1 MRQLL
6 SRSVMILSGVVCLSA
21 FAYTSEDTAIANSLA
36 DANII
41 VDQRTNP
48 AAYRLDDTITRQEVI
63 GMTLKL
69 KGIALPN
76 NYACKGYFT
85 DAIFS
90 KTHADSW
97 VCRAVELAADR
108 GLITRDSAKTRPSDK
123 ITKAEALALAWKGS
137 GLSIENHDDE
147 DGTFYD
153 SSDKPAEK
161 WQENLLQTALE
172 AGVITID
179 QDASSGVLK
188 LLWKHNDAAT
198 RKQVFAIIATLQT
211 IKKASEQT
219 MYLNFSGEVQYK
231 PTKTQVISSDAELIK
246 NIQEKNFSAVI
257 TALSPAPTQYRTEG
271 NTLFVMQSSPDL
283 WGHVTY
289 SSVTTLFGK
298 VFQQYSPYNPYE
310 KAMAAMLK
318 RFNLASEV
326 DFYALPYGDLWE
338 RTRDYI
344 EQYYADEFM
353 NAPIVYPSPEQQ

>member
-6 SRSVMILSGVVCLSA
+6 SRSMLVVSGIVCLSA
-21 FAYTSEDTAIANSLA
+21 FAYTSEDVAIANGLA

-41 VDQRTNP
+41 VDQRSTP
-48 AAYRLDDTITRQEVI
+48 DKYRLDDTITRQEVI

-76 NYACKGYFT
+76 NYVCKGYFT
-85 DAIFS
+85 DAIFA
-90 KTHADSW
+90 KTHPDAW

-108 GLITRDSAKTRPSDK
+108 GLITRDSAQTRPSDK

-137 GLSIENHDDE
+137 GMSIESHDDE

-172 AGVITID
+172 SGVITIT
-179 QDASSGVLK
+179 QDASSGILK

-198 RKQVFAIIATLQT
+198 RKEVFAIMATLQT

-219 MYLNFSGEVQYK
+219 LYLNFSGEVQYK
-231 PTKTQVISSDAELIK
+231 PTKTQIIASDK
-246 NIQEKNFSAVI
+246 TMVDNIQKKNFSAVAD
-257 TALSPAPTQYRTEG
+257 ALSPAPTQYRTEG

-310 KAMAAMLK
+310 KAMTAMLK
-318 RFNLASEV
+318 RFNLASEI

-344 EQYYADEFM
+344 EQYYIDEFM
-353 NAPIVYPSPEQQ
+353 NAPIIMPSSET

>member
-1 MRQLL
+1 MRQSL
-6 SRSVMILSGVVCLSA
+6 SRSLLVVSGFVCLSA

-41 VDQRTNP
+41 VDQRANH

-76 NYACKGYFT
+76 NYTCKGYFT

-90 KTHADSW
+90 KTHADAW

-137 GLSIENHDDE
+137 GMSIESHDDE

-172 AGVITID
+172 SGVITVE
-179 QDASSGVLK
+179 QDASTGILK
-188 LLWKHNDAAT
+188 LLWKHNDVAT

-231 PTKTQVISSDAELIK
+231 PTKTQVISSDATLIK
-246 NIQEKNFSAVI
+246 NIQEKDFSAVVA
-257 TALSPAPTQYRTEG
+257 ALTPAPTQYRTEG

-338 RTRDYI
+338 KTRDYI
-344 EQYYADEFM
+344 EQYYIDEFM

>member
-1 MRQLL
+1 MHHFL
-6 SRSVMILSGVVCLSA
+6 SRSVLIVSGMVCLSA
-21 FAYTSEDTAIANSLA
+21 FAYTSEDVAIANSLA

-48 AAYRLDDTITRQEVI
+48 ASYRLDDTITRQEVI

-69 KGIALPN
+69 KSIALPN

-85 DAIFS
+85 DAIFGKS
-90 KTHADSW
+90 HPDAW

-137 GLSIENHDDE
+137 GMSIENHDDE

-153 SSDKPAEK
+153 SNDKPAEK

-172 AGVITID
+172 SGVISVE
-179 QDASSGVLK
+179 QDASTGVLK
-188 LLWKHNDAAT
+188 LLWKHNDVAT

-231 PTKTQVISSDAELIK
+231 PNKTQIISSDAELVK
-246 NIQEKNFSAVI
+246 NIQEKNFSAVVS
-257 TALSPAPTQYRTEG
+257 ALSPAPTQYRTE
-271 NTLFVMQSSPDL
+271 
-283 WGHVTY
+283 
-289 SSVTTLFGK
+289 
-298 VFQQYSPYNPYE
+298 
-310 KAMAAMLK
+310 
-318 RFNLASEV
+318 
-326 DFYALPYGDLWE
+326 
-338 RTRDYI
+338 
-344 EQYYADEFM
+344 
-353 NAPIVYPSPEQQ
+353 

>member
-1 MRQLL
+1 MKKIFL
-6 SRSVMILSGVVCLSA
+6 SFVLCTLYFVLSEA
-21 FAYTSEDTAIANSLA
+21 HAYTSADVAIANGLA

-48 AAYRLDDTITRQEVI
+48 DNYRLDASISRQEVI

-69 KGIALPN
+69 KNIALPN
-76 NYACKGYFT
+76 NYTCKGYFT
-85 DAIFS
+85 DATFS

-108 GLITRDSAKTRPSDK
+108 GLITRDSATTRPSDK
-123 ITKAEALALAWKGS
+123 ITKAEALALAWKWS
-137 GLSIENHDDE
+137 GMDIEVHEDE

-153 SSDKPAEK
+153 ASGKTAEK

-172 AGVITID
+172 AGVITATR
-179 QDASSGVLK
+179 DASGGFVK
-188 LLWKHNDAAT
+188 LLWNHNSPAT
-198 RKQVFAIIATLQT
+198 RKEVFAIIATLQVL
-211 IKKASEQT
+211 KNVGNQT
-219 MYLNFSGEVQYK
+219 LYLNFSGEVQYK
-231 PTKTQVISSDAELIK
+231 PNKTQVLSSDSTMVANLES
-246 NIQEKNFSAVI
+246 KNFWAVVA
-257 TALSPAPTQYRTEG
+257 ALSPVPAQYRTEW
-271 NTLFVMQSSPDL
+271 NTLFVMQTSPDL

-289 SSVTTLFGK
+289 SSISTLFGK
-298 VFQQYSPYNPYE
+298 VFQQYSSYNPYD
-310 KAMAAMLK
+310 KAIAAMLR

-353 NAPIVYPSPEQQ
+353 NAPIAYPATEQ